1 MTGRLR
7 IHCATFT
14 ESITGRGQNPI
25 ISERK
30 RTFDCSVMEEL
41 SMRKIAK
48 ARIHVEHFNQQLK
61 QFGLVGG
68 RFLFPCHPLQH
79 RWLLLLVVLL
89 IFKVTFVHKRIFKG
103 SYAYTP
109 CSERIKQKLFSC
121 LKLLNFLNLK

>member
-1 MTGRLR
+1 
-7 IHCATFT
+7 
-14 ESITGRGQNPI
+14 
-25 ISERK
+25 
-30 RTFDCSVMEEL
+30 
-41 SMRKIAK
+41 MRKIAK

-109 CSERIKQKLFSC
+109 CSRKNKAEIVQLSEIVE
-121 LKLLNFLNLK
+121 FLEP